1 MRKSGSYAYAPTL
14 FYGKK
19 PILYGGLVSN
29 QRPKVTSTKWVCFS
43 HSPDKAVGYYYPT
56 AAQMGLNGTA
66 YANYDAI
73 VPIISDYKK
82 TDCSSGLTVAVKKA
96 YNSSA
101 NLPNSALSV
110 TRSSISTTY
119 INVFAW
125 LWVRPMSV
133 SELSGYFYPQEPYAY
148 FSNSQDY
155 NIPYGEIYP
164 YHEFAFSTRYDAM
177 SQRANIDGKYYRLI
191 EWYMTIPKNES
202 SSTYLNIIV
211 PWCVHKH
218 AESAEPAGWG
228 IVLEPTNTNSY
239 PHS

>member
-14 FYGKK
+14 FFGKK

-43 HSPDKAVGYYYPT
+43 HSPDKAIGYYYPT

-82 TDCSSGLTVAVKKA
+82 TDCNSGLTVAVKKA

-101 NLPNSALSV
+101 DLPNSALSV

-133 SELSGYFYPQEPYAY
+133 SELSGYFSPQLPYAY

-164 YHEFAFSTRYDAM
+164 YNEFSFSTRYEAM

-191 EWYMTIPKNES
+191 EWYMTIPKSES